1 MQFKELT
8 DKQWKMIEQHIP
20 KPAHTGRPR
29 SNDRMILNGIIYVL
43 ISGCRWSEMPK
54 RYGDDST
61 ANLRL
66 RKWQQKGI
74 WKKILRC
81 AIKSAYSVG
90 KLNLQKISVDSSSIP
105 NKKGATY
112 QDMMDSKELQVQK
125 YMLQ

>member
-1 MQFKELT
+1 MS
-8 DKQWKMIEQHIP
+8 QHIP

-43 ISGCRWSEMPK
+43 ISGCRWGEMPK

-90 KLNLQKISVDSSSIP
+90 KLNLQKYLLIHHQFPI
-105 NKKGATY
+105 KKG
-112 QDMMDSKELQVQK
+112 QRIRI
-125 YMLQ
+125 

>member
-1 MQFKELT
+1 
-8 DKQWKMIEQHIP
+8 MIKQHIP

-74 WKKILRC
+74 WKKILKC
-81 AIKSAYSVG
+81 AITSAHKQN
-90 KLNLQKISVDSSSIP
+90 KLNLRHISVDSSSVP
-105 NKKGATY
+105 NKKGAT
-112 QDMMDSKELQVQK
+112 
-125 YMLQ
+125 

>member
-1 MQFKELT
+1 MIIWIYLYLHYGFGMQFKELT
-8 DKQWKMIEQHIP
+8 DKQWKMMSQHIP

-54 RYGDDST
+54 KYGDDST

-81 AIKSAYSVG
+81 TIKSAHSEG

-105 NKKGATY
+105 NKKGAA
-112 QDMMDSKELQVQK
+112 
-125 YMLQ
+125 